1 MRSHVD
7 DRLRDGSPV
16 FSRDCPEFNVATP
29 GGNRIVVLVN
39 HLKSKGYGSPAES
52 NKRRRAQ
59 AARVAAIYEELIAD
73 GEKYV
78 VVVGDLNDTPDSAP
92 LKPLL
97 SETNLKDAFENP
109 AFDDDG
115 HPGTYGSCLAANKI
129 DYILLSPEL
138 FGRVTAGGVFR
149 QGMWPGVRPTK
160 WEAYSEITRKQEAAS
175 DHAAVWVDLDLE

>member
-1 MRSHVD
+1 M
-7 DRLRDGSPV
+7 
-16 FSRDCPEFNVATP
+16 
-29 GGNRIVVLVN
+29 
-39 HLKSKGYGSPAES
+39 
-52 NKRRRAQ
+52 
-59 AARVAAIYEELIAD
+59 AAIYEELIAD